1 MKVLVTGG
9 LGFIGSHFVEQQI
22 QLGNEI
28 VIIDKLTYA
37 GSLKNITVGA
47 DQNPK
52 IIILDIADTARVEKE
67 LNNFDYFDWIVN
79 FAAESHVD
87 RSIISGVVFFE
98 SNTKGVVNLLDYC
111 RKNKGTKFL
120 QVSTDEVYGSLSKGF
135 WTEDSQVDPRS
146 PYSASKASA
155 ELICTAYR
163 NTYGIEVTITRCANN
178 FGPRQALEKLIPV
191 AIDSLL
197 SGSTVKIYGDG
208 TNRREWIS
216 VYDHVNAINKLISA
230 ETLNFTTYNIGG
242 VELSNIEIVTKLA
255 TLIDVPIKIEFIA
268 DRLGHD
274 FRYAMNDSRIR
285 EEFNLKIPTEIDAS
299 LKNTIDWYLANSD
312 WVKES
317 KEKVLS

>member
-37 GSLKNITVGA
+37 GSLKNITVSA

-52 IIILDIADTARVEKE
+52 IIILDIADTAQVEKE
-67 LNNFDYFDWIVN
+67 LNKFDYFDWIVN

-208 TNRREWIS
+208 MNRREWIS
-216 VYDHVNAINKLISA
+216 VYDHVNAINKIISA

-242 VELSNIEIVTKLA
+242 IEMSNIEIVTKLA

-285 EEFNLKIPTEIDAS
+285 GELDLKISTEIDIS

>member
-9 LGFIGSHFVEQQI
+9 LGFIGSHFVEQQV

-28 VIIDKLTYA
+28 VIVDKLTYA
-37 GSLKNITVGA
+37 GSLKNITVGT

-52 IIILDIADTARVEKE
+52 IIILDIADTAQVQKE

-111 RKNKGTKFL
+111 RKNKSTKFL

-135 WTEDSQVDPRS
+135 WTEDSQIDPRS

-155 ELICTAYR
+155 ELICAAYR

-178 FGPRQALEKLIPV
+178 FGPRQAVEKLIPV

-208 TNRREWIS
+208 TNRREWVS
-216 VYDHVNAINKLISA
+216 VYDHVNAISKLISA

-242 VELSNIEIVTKLA
+242 VEMSNIEIVTKLA
-255 TLIDVPIKIEFIA
+255 TLMNVPIKIEFIA

-274 FRYAMNDSRIR
+274 YRYAMSDSRIR
-285 EEFNLKIPTEIDAS
+285 GELNLKIPTEIEVS
-299 LKNTIDWYLANSD
+299 LKDTIDWYIANSD

>member
-37 GSLKNITVGA
+37 GSLKNITVGT
-47 DQNPK
+47 DQNLK

-111 RKNKGTKFL
+111 RKNKSTKFL

-242 VELSNIEIVTKLA
+242 VEMSNIEIVTKLA

>member
-1 MKVLVTGG
+1 
-9 LGFIGSHFVEQQI
+9 
-22 QLGNEI
+22 
-28 VIIDKLTYA
+28 
-37 GSLKNITVGA
+37 VGT

-52 IIILDIADTARVEKE
+52 IIILDIADTAQVQKE
-67 LNNFDYFDWIVN
+67 LDNFDYFDWIVN

-111 RKNKGTKFL
+111 RKNKSTKFL

-135 WTEDSQVDPRS
+135 WKEDSQIDPRS

-155 ELICTAYR
+155 ELICAAYR

-178 FGPRQALEKLIPV
+178 FGPRQAVEKLIPV

-208 TNRREWIS
+208 TNRREWVS
-216 VYDHVNAINKLISA
+216 VYDHVNAISKLISA
-230 ETLNFTTYNIGG
+230 KTLNFTTYNIGG
-242 VELSNIEIVTKLA
+242 VEMSNIEIVTKLA
-255 TLIDVPIKIEFIA
+255 TLMNVPIKIEFIA

-274 FRYAMNDSRIR
+274 YRYAVSDSRIR
-285 EEFNLKIPTEIDAS
+285 GELNLKIPTEIEVS
-299 LKNTIDWYLANSD
+299 LKDTIDWYVANSD

>member
-9 LGFIGSHFVEQQI
+9 LGFIGSHFVEQQL

-28 VIIDKLTYA
+28 VIVDKLTYA
-37 GSLKNITVGA
+37 GSLRNITVGKV
-47 DQNPK
+47 PSPR
-52 IIILDIADTARVEKE
+52 IIILDIADTARVQKE
-67 LNNFDYFDWIVN
+67 LNDFDYFHWIVN

-87 RSIISGVVFFE
+87 RSISSGVVFFE
-98 SNTKGVVNLLDYC
+98 SNTRGVVNLLDYC

-120 QVSTDEVYGSLSKGF
+120 QVSTDEVYGSISSGF
-135 WTEDSQVDPRS
+135 WTEDSPIDPRS

-155 ELICTAYR
+155 ELICNAYR
-163 NTYGIEVTITRCANN
+163 NTYGIDVTITRCANN
-178 FGPRQALEKLIPV
+178 FGPRQAIEKLIPV

-197 SGSTVKIYGDG
+197 LGSTVKIYGDG

-216 VYDHVNAINKLISA
+216 VYDHVNAISKLISA
-230 ETLNFTTYNIGG
+230 KTLNFTTYNIGG

-255 TLIDVPIKIEFIA
+255 TLMDIPIKIEFIA

-285 EEFNLKIPTEIDAS
+285 GELDLKISTEIDIS
-299 LKNTIDWYLANSD
+299 LKNTIDWYLLNSD
-312 WVKES
+312 WMKES
-317 KEKVLS
+317 KEKILS